1 MQIKKS
7 KSNKKILVFA
17 GLAIILIV
25 LAVGFFGYQKW
36 RQKKLNESRVATQQ
50 NQKAELQSAPVQEA
64 GTKRPGTYEAYDP
77 AKFVLAKDGKVVLFF
92 NASWSKTSKQ
102 LDKELKDNTSKLP
115 NNFTIMSVD
124 YNKNTALRKK
134 YNVPFE
140 NTFVQVDENGV
151 AVNSWSGSEDMA
163 EIIAIAK

>member
-1 MQIKKS
+1 MSIKNS
-7 KSNKKILVFA
+7 TSRRKIVITTGLV
-17 GLAIILIV
+17 LLIALV
-25 LAVGFFGYQKW
+25 VCGVYGYQKW
-36 RQKKLNESRVATQQ
+36 RQKKLAESKVATQQ
-50 NQKAELQSAPVQEA
+50 NQKAELQSAPVQE
-64 GTKRPGTYEAYDP
+64 TVIKRAGTYEPYDP

-151 AVNSWSGSEDMA
+151 AINSWSGSEDMA
-163 EIIAIAK
+163 EIVAIAK

>member
-1 MQIKKS
+1 MPIKNNRS
-7 KSNKKILVFA
+7 RKKIVATIGLV
-17 GLAIILIV
+17 LLIALV
-25 LAVGFFGYQKW
+25 ACGVYGYQKW
-36 RQKKLNESRVATQQ
+36 QQKKLNESKVATQQ
-50 NQKAELQSAPVQEA
+50 NQKAELQNAPVQETVIKRA
-64 GTKRPGTYEAYDP
+64 GSYEAYDP

-102 LDKELKDNTSKLP
+102 LDKELKDNTARLP

-124 YNKNTALRKK
+124 YNKNTVLRKK

-163 EIIAIAK
+163 EIVALAK